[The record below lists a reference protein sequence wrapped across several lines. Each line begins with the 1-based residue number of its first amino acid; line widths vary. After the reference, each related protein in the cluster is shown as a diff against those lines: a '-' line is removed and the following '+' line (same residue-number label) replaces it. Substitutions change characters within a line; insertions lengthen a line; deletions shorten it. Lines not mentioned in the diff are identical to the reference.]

1 MLRTNIVKKFIK
13 EIGNT
18 TDPVVFLGLAKILK
32 VPVMEEGKP
41 RDFVQV
47 LKETIDNYI
56 AAPYIKQKEILE
68 ILKDANKYKEKSTD
82 AGHSKDSAK
91 TDPNKKV

>member
-1 MLRTNIVKKFIK
+1 MLKTNIVKKFIK

-47 LKETIDNYI
+47 LRETIDNYI
-56 AAPYIKQKEILE
+56 AAPYTRQKEILT
-68 ILKDANKYKEKSTD
+68 ILKDANKCKEKIKD
-82 AGHSKDSAK
+82 ANNTKNSAK
-91 TDPNKKV
+91 TDSNEKV

>member
-1 MLRTNIVKKFIK
+1 MLKTSIVKKFIK

-47 LKETIDNYI
+47 LRETIDNYI
-56 AAPYIKQKEILE
+56 AAPYTRQKEILE
-68 ILKDANKYKEKSTD
+68 ILKDANKCKEKIKNAS
-82 AGHSKDSAK
+82 HSKDSAK
-91 TDPNKKV
+91 TNPNKKV

>member
-1 MLRTNIVKKFIK
+1 M

-56 AAPYIKQKEILE
+56 AAPYKRQKEVLQ
-68 ILKDANKYKEKSTD
+68 ILKDANKCKEKIKDANNTKNSTKANPD
-82 AGHSKDSAK
+82 
-91 TDPNKKV
+91 KKV